1 MNKMKI
7 VLKWL
12 LCIFMVGSG
21 VNHFLNAQFYLRM
34 MPPYL
39 PWHLALVYLSGV
51 VEIGLGVL
59 LVIPRFTKLA
69 AWGIIAL
76 LIAIFPANIYMSTN
90 PQNFPEFNATGL
102 LIRLPFQALF
112 IAWAF
117 WFTRDEKRVSVQ
129 N

>member
-76 LIAIFPANIYMSTN
+76 LVAIFPANIYMSTN

-112 IAWAF
+112 IVWAF
-117 WFTRDEKRVSVQ
+117 WFTRDENKVSVQ

>member
-1 MNKMKI
+1 
-7 VLKWL
+7 
-12 LCIFMVGSG
+12 MVGSG
-21 VNHFLNAQFYLRM
+21 VNHFLNPEFYLRM

-39 PWHLALVYLSGV
+39 PWHRELVYLSGV
-51 VEIGLGVL
+51 IEIVLGVM

-76 LIAIFPANIYMSTN
+76 LVAIFPANLYMSTN
-90 PQNFPEFNATGL
+90 PQLFPEFSPKGL

-117 WFTRDEKRVSVQ
+117 WFTRGEK
-129 N
+129 

>member
-1 MNKMKI
+1 MRIIKI
-7 VLKWL
+7 ILKWL
-12 LCIFMVGSG
+12 LAIFMVGSG
-21 VNHFLNAQFYLRM
+21 VNHFLNPEFYLRM

-39 PWHLALVYLSGV
+39 PWHAALVYLSGV
-51 VEIGLGVL
+51 FEILLGVML
-59 LVIPRFTKLA
+59 IIPRLTRVA

-76 LIAIFPANIYMSTN
+76 LIAIFPANVYMSTN
-90 PQNFPEFNATGL
+90 PQLFPEFNPTAL

-117 WFTRDEKRVSVQ
+117 WFTRDEKRRVLQ

>member
-1 MNKMKI
+1 MRILKI
-7 VLKWL
+7 ILKWL
-12 LCIFMVGSG
+12 LAIFMVGSG
-21 VNHFLNAQFYLRM
+21 VNHFLNPEFYLRM

-39 PWHLALVYLSGV
+39 PWHTALVYLSGV
-51 VEIGLGVL
+51 FEILLGVM
-59 LVIPRFTKLA
+59 LVIPRFTRVA

-90 PQNFPEFNATGL
+90 PQLFPEFNSTAL

-117 WFTRDEKRVSVQ
+117 WFTREEKLTTRQ
-129 N
+129 P

>member
-1 MNKMKI
+1 MNKIKI
-7 VLKWL
+7 ILKWL

-21 VNHFLNAQFYLRM
+21 VNHFLNPEFYLRM

-39 PWHLALVYLSGV
+39 PWHRELVYLSGV
-51 VEIGLGVL
+51 FEIVLGVM

-76 LIAIFPANIYMSTN
+76 LIAIFPANIYMSTH
-90 PQNFPEFNATGL
+90 PQLFPEFNPTGL

-112 IAWAF
+112 ITWAF
-117 WFTRDEKRVSVQ
+117 WFTRNEKKRVLQ

>member
-1 MNKMKI
+1 MKKLKI

-12 LCIFMVGSG
+12 LCVFMVSSG
-21 VNHFLNAQFYLRM
+21 VNHFLNPEFYLRM

-39 PWHLALVYLSGV
+39 PWHRELVYLSGV
-51 VEIGLGVL
+51 IEIVLGVM

-76 LIAIFPANIYMSTN
+76 LVAIFPANLYMSTN
-90 PQNFPEFNATGL
+90 PQLFPEFSPKGL

-117 WFTRDEKRVSVQ
+117 WFTRGEK
-129 N
+129 